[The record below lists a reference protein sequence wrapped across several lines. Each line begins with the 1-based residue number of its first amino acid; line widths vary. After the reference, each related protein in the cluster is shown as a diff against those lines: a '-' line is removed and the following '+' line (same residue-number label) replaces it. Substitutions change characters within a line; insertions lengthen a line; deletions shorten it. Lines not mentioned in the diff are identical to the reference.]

1 MSEHNSGKG
10 GGLRRAVDL
19 GFRGVEALLV
29 TLLAIMVAL
38 VFGNVV
44 LRYGFDSG
52 ITVAEELSRL
62 LFVWLTFI
70 GAITV
75 MRHNGHLGVGMFVG
89 ALPRHG
95 RWMCRIVADLLSLA
109 CSVLLAVGAYDQ
121 TMLNLDNLLP
131 ISELP
136 TAYVYAPAM
145 ISGIGISLLLLADLF
160 ELVRRGPGA
169 DDGALHAVEGAS

>member
-1 MSEHNSGKG
+1 MSEHSPGRG

-19 GFRGVEALLV
+19 GFRGIEVLLV
-29 TLLAIMVAL
+29 TLLAVMVVL

-75 MRHNGHLGVGMFVG
+75 MHHSGHLGVDMFVG

-95 RWMCRIVADLLSLA
+95 RWLCRLVADLLSLA

-121 TMLNLDNLLP
+121 TLLNLDNLLP
-131 ISELP
+131 ISDLP

-145 ISGIGISLLLLADLF
+145 VSGIGISLLILADLF

-169 DDGALHAVEGAS
+169 DGGALPAAEGLS